1 MKKISTDLWSL
12 FWTQFFG
19 ALNDNVFKNALVILI
34 TYQGITLMGIN
45 SSALV
50 ALSGGVFILPFL
62 LLSAS
67 SGQIA
72 DIFEKTMLVKLIK
85 KIEIFIVILAIW
97 GLFQKNYPLLLFVL
111 FLFGIHSTFFGPL
124 KYSLIPHYCTGET
137 LVFSNALISSGTF
150 IAILVGTILGGMASS
165 DQNNLWV
172 LKLLLILFAIL
183 GLYFANR
190 LKTIPQAETTSG
202 ISIEQNPI
210 NWNFYSSTKLI
221 LKLAF
226 KNSLVGI
233 LILGLSWFWFL
244 GAGLLSLLP
253 LISKNVFYSNEH
265 VATLMLFTFTAGMGC
280 GPFILEKLTKGRV
293 VRALIPL
300 SLVAMSFF
308 IFDIALVI
316 NQVSRQSSLLN
327 IMKSF
332 HGILGISDFFKL
344 TNSYRIIF
352 DLFFIALFGGTFT
365 VPQFAELQRI
375 TSRHELSRIIAANNI
390 INAAAMVLVSLLLM
404 ILHQYHFEIDFVFRI
419 LGLFN
424 IIMSICLIFYYR
436 VEFNKYWRF

>member
-1 MKKISTDLWSL
+1 MKKISTDLWAL

-50 ALSGGVFILPFL
+50 ALSGGIFILPFFF
-62 LLSAS
+62 LSAT

-72 DIFEKTMLVKLIK
+72 DRFEKTMLVKLIK
-85 KIEIFIVILAIW
+85 KIEIFIAILAVW

-111 FLFGIHSTFFGPL
+111 FLFGLHSTFFGPL
-124 KYSLIPHYCTGET
+124 KYSLIPHYCNGKT

-150 IAILVGTILGGMASS
+150 IAILVGTILGGMAASN
-165 DQNNLWV
+165 QNNLLG
-172 LKLLLILFAIL
+172 LKLLLVLFAVL

-190 LKTIPQAETTSG
+190 LKPLSQTEGFGESGAEVD
-202 ISIEQNPI
+202 PI
-210 NWNFYSSTKLI
+210 NWNFSASTILI

-253 LISKNVFYSNEH
+253 LISKNIFYGNEH

-293 VRALIPL
+293 IRAFIPL
-300 SLVAMSFF
+300 SLIAMSFF
-308 IFDIALVI
+308 IFDTALVI
-316 NQVSRQSSLLN
+316 HQVSHQRSLFN
-327 IMKSF
+327 IMNSL
-332 HGILGISDFFKL
+332 HGPLGIDEFLKINS
-344 TNSYRIIF
+344 SYRVIF
-352 DLFFIALFGGTFT
+352 DLYFLALFGGTFT
-365 VPQFAELQRI
+365 VLQFAELQRI
-375 TSRHELSRIIAANNI
+375 TPRLELSRIIAANNI
-390 INAAAMVLVSLLLM
+390 INAAAMVCVSLLLM
-404 ILHQYHFEIDFVFRI
+404 VLHLLHFKIAIVMGI
-419 LGLFN
+419 LGFLN
-424 IIMSICLIFYYR
+424 IIMSIHLFCYYR
-436 VEFNKYWRF
+436 TEFNKYWRF